1 MEQRVLKIDPEF
13 RDKIPQLTNEE
24 FQKLEENILSDGEV
38 RDPIVVWNDTIID
51 GHNRWKIIQKHPQI
65 PYRIKEMEF
74 ADKWAAVVWMC
85 RNQLGRR
92 NVTDEQKTVLIGEA
106 YKAQKM
112 SVGGDRGN
120 QYKKV
125 ASHQNE
131 DLPKTNRTAGKIAK
145 QFNVGKATVERAEY
159 FVDGLNA
166 AEEVSPGFKTAILSG
181 EVKAPKSTI
190 SEIRKMDPEE
200 KKRTVKAIM
209 MGESPVKKVE
219 SKPAKRPNNPGGFTK
234 AERKLRDEIAAV
246 AASMKDNTD
255 VIVYTISDLEDDFR
269 INAEA
274 YIDQFKRT
282 MSLHKNAYAGSDDNK
297 KRVIAEIRKTLVFEI
312 ENVIK
317 EIENA

>member
-1 MEQRVLKIDPEF
+1 MEHKHLKIDPDF
-13 RDKIPQLTNEE
+13 RDKIPPLTEEE
-24 FQKLEENILSDGEV
+24 FQKLEENIVSDGEV
-38 RDPIVVWNDTIID
+38 RDPIVTWKDTIID
-51 GHNRWKIIQKHPQI
+51 GHNRWKIIQKHPEI

-74 ADKWAAVVWMC
+74 SDKWSAVVWMC
-85 RNQLGRR
+85 HNQLGRR

-131 DLPKTNRTAGKIAK
+131 DLPKTNRTAEKIAK

-190 SEIRKMDPEE
+190 AEIRKMEPTPNRTRP
-200 KKRTVKAIM
+200 KKKQAHT
-209 MGESPVKKVE
+209 
-219 SKPAKRPNNPGGFTK
+219 
-234 AERKLRDEIAAV
+234 
-246 AASMKDNTD
+246 
-255 VIVYTISDLEDDFR
+255 
-269 INAEA
+269 
-274 YIDQFKRT
+274 
-282 MSLHKNAYAGSDDNK
+282 
-297 KRVIAEIRKTLVFEI
+297 
-312 ENVIK
+312 
-317 EIENA
+317 